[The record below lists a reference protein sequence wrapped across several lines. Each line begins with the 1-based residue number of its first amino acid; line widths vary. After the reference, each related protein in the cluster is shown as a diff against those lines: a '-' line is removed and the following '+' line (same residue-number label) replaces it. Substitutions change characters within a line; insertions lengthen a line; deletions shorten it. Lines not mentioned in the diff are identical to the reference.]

1 MAHAEIRF
9 SGMSDFSEVKC
20 HITDTQN
27 WFFCSNWSYFE
38 NCLDVFIRLAGW
50 SFSRIAVNLAY
61 NSSVMLRYCP
71 QNLNHHFYTCRP
83 GSICQRCTD
92 ARQDRIMFKV
102 AVIYSTVFT
111 VYQTCG
117 LMCANA
123 NHLKILTSSKMTGI
137 TQFALLHERRRTSLC
152 WRRDRLEYCSVVL
165 SDDIR
170 FILYFRLRVSHI
182 HP

>member
-27 WFFCSNWSYFE
+27 LFFCSNWSYFE
-38 NCLDVFIRLAGW
+38 NCLDAFIRLAGW

-137 TQFALLHERRRTSLC
+137 TQFALLHERRRTSLR
-152 WRRDRLEYCSVVL
+152 WWRDRLEYCSVVL